1 VAPKYCSKPSRA
13 LKAATAHQAPATA
26 DTRGPV
32 DVGWFDAGLA
42 RIRKPIKAKAQ
53 AQEKS
58 KGMTAGDG
66 PSVNGL
72 SQGSVMSK
80 NGISGNLSAD
90 ISDIGLISHFCMAA
104 AHLRSE
110 SLASKLMPK

>member
-1 VAPKYCSKPSRA
+1 M
-13 LKAATAHQAPATA
+13 AAAHQAPATA

-32 DVGWFDAGLA
+32 DVCWFDTGLA

-58 KGMTAGDG
+58 KGITDGEG

-80 NGISGNLSAD
+80 NGISEKVSAG
-90 ISDIGLISHFCMAA
+90 ISDIGLIRHF
-104 AHLRSE
+104 RI
-110 SLASKLMPK
+110 KR